1 MTGPAAPG
9 VRTTASEAASMSQ
22 ASGATAVDAVSA
34 ERLLTVVPAL
44 ASRVERLMW
53 ALAWLGL
60 PVRVTQAR
68 RTQAEQD
75 ALWQQGRETPG
86 PIVTWTRD
94 SKHVR
99 GRAVDFVWR
108 TPTGGVTY
116 EGPWELL
123 ALMAGELGLI
133 SGVYWQRQDKPH
145 VELPDAVGDED

>member
-1 MTGPAAPG
+1 MA
-9 VRTTASEAASMSQ
+9 
-22 ASGATAVDAVSA
+22 GATAAVDDVSSQ
-34 ERLLTVVPAL
+34 RLATVVPAL

-53 ALAWLGL
+53 ALWWLGL

-75 ALWQQGRETPG
+75 ALWEQGRSKPG

-94 SKHVR
+94 SKHIR

-108 TPTGGVTY
+108 TRDGGVTY

-123 ALMAGELGLI
+123 AMMAHEVGLEA
-133 SGVYWQRQDKPH
+133 GYYWRRQDRPH
-145 VELPDAVGDED
+145 VELPDAVGDEG